1 VAEISVKKNLSGK
14 TLDLFLGKLSKGV
27 SLTGACAACGISTS
41 RVDKLRKEKPKFNAQ
56 VLAAQ
61 AMAEEAFIDK
71 ILESRDGK
79 LALSFLQSRFPHWSP
94 KTAGSDNSSAKNSIS
109 PEMLA
114 QLSSV
119 PERVKARN

>member
-1 VAEISVKKNLSGK
+1 VKKNLSGK
-14 TLDLFLGKLSKGV
+14 TLDLFLEKLSKGV
-27 SLTGACAACGISTS
+27 SLTGASAACGISTS

-56 VLAAQ
+56 VMAAQ

-109 PEMLA
+109 PELLS
-114 QLSSV
+114 QLSSI
-119 PERVKARN
+119 PERVKTRN